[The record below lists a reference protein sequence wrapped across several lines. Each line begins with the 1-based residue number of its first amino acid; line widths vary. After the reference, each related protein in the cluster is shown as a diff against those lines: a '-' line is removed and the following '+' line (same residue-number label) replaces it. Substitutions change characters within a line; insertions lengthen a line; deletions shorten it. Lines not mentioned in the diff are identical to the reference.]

1 MWFTR
6 SAMLLTVLDLAGV
19 AVFAVSGGLIAVRRQ
34 LDVVGVLVL
43 AAVTGLGGGVIRDVL
58 IGDVPPPG
66 FVDWRYLITAAAA
79 GAIVFWFHPTLERT
93 IRMVNVF
100 DACGMGLFAT
110 AGAIKAVEHGLA
122 PLPAALLGTVT
133 AVGGGMMRDVL
144 ADRVP
149 QVLVSNELYAIPALT
164 AAVLVVSGLEVG
176 LPAVAVAVPA
186 ALLAIVWRLLALWR
200 GWTAP
205 VPHRPQ

>member
-1 MWFTR
+1 MV
-6 SAMLLTVLDLAGV
+6 LIVLDLAGV
-19 AVFAVSGGLIAVRRQ
+19 AVFAVSGGLLAVRRQ

-43 AAVTGLGGGVIRDVL
+43 AVVTGLGGGVIRDVL

-66 FVDWRYLITAAAA
+66 FADWRYLLTAVTA
-79 GAIVFWFHPTLERT
+79 GVVAFWFHPALERT

-100 DACGMGLFAT
+100 DAFGMGLFAT
-110 AGAIKAVEHGLA
+110 AGAIKAVEHGLG
-122 PLPAALLGTVT
+122 PVPAALLGMVT
-133 AVGGGMMRDVL
+133 AVGGGMIRDVL

-164 AAVLVVSGLEVG
+164 GAALVVLGLELG

-186 ALLAIVWRLLALWR
+186 ALAVIVWRLLAIWR

-205 VPHRPQ
+205 SPRSPR